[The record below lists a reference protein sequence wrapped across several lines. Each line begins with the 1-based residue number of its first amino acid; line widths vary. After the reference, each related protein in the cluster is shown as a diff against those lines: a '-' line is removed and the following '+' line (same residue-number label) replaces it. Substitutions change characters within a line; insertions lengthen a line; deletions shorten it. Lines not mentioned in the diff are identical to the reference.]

1 MFKGI
6 KHLVFGNKAEKTPA
20 EKKAPA
26 VNVQEQ
32 LEREQASEIARICYE
47 GGDLMLAVPLLE
59 SGATPEDAKALIA
72 EREAENAERD
82 RKVDDALGTA
92 VDQGGSAAGWDEVV
106 SKMHRNTEEGLP
118 DDES

>member
-59 SGATPEDAKALIA
+59 SGATPEDAKALVSERAA
-72 EREAENAERD
+72 EQAEQN
-82 RKVDDALGTA
+82 RKIDGALGNA
-92 VDQGGSAAGWDEVV
+92 DSPSNGASDWDDVV
-106 SKMHRNTEEGLP
+106 NKMQEDTS
-118 DDES
+118 DDDR